1 MTGPLELD
9 PETSHVALVVN
20 PASGRRQGES
30 VATQA
35 LERLRAHGL
44 EVTRVTSHD
53 APSAAAGLAELLD
66 QGVSQVVVVGGDGAL
81 HAVLPQLL
89 AAQATVGLLPAG
101 TGNDTARALG
111 IPHGDPDA
119 AIDVLLAGNVRAL
132 DVIETPD
139 APVLT
144 VVASGFDSRVN
155 ERANAMTW
163 PRGQLKYNIAM
174 LAELRSFTPI
184 PFTITLDGRRIEREV
199 MLVAVGNG
207 PSFGGGLRICEGA
220 VMDDGLLDVVI
231 INPVSKAKLVRVFPR
246 LYRGTHVGLPE
257 VEIHQVRRVELEAQD
272 VVAYGDGERLG
283 PLPLTAE
290 VRPGA
295 LRVIVPAPGS
305 PA

>member
-1 MTGPLELD
+1 MTGPLELS
-9 PETSHVALVVN
+9 PETAHVALVVN
-20 PASGRRQGES
+20 PASGKRQGER
-30 VATQA
+30 VAGQA
-35 LERLRAHGL
+35 VERLKAHGL
-44 EVTRVTSHD
+44 EVTRVESRD
-53 APSAAAGLAELLD
+53 ALSAAAGLAALLA
-66 QGVSQVVVVGGDGAL
+66 QGVGQVVVVGGDGAL

-89 AAQATVGLLPAG
+89 AADATVGLLPAG

-119 AIDVLLAGNVRAL
+119 AIDVLLRGHVRTL
-132 DVIETPD
+132 DVIETPS

-163 PRGQLKYNIAM
+163 PHGQLKYNIAM

-184 PFTITLDGRRIEREV
+184 PFTITLDDERIEREV

-220 VMDDGLLDVVI
+220 QMDDGLLDVVI
-231 INPVSKAKLVRVFPR
+231 INPVSKAKLVRVFPQ
-246 LYRGTHVGLPE
+246 LYKGTHVRLPE
-257 VEIHQVRRVELEAQD
+257 VEIHRVRRVELVADD

-295 LRVIVPAPGS
+295 LRVIAPAPGS